1 MKKLIRQFLANLKT
15 ERNFSKH
22 TISNYGRDLAQ
33 LAKIAPEDPSE
44 FNLSFARQFLIK
56 MEKDGYAKRSIARKI
71 STFRSFFKYLINQGL
86 VTKNW
91 WGIISLPKLASR
103 LPNFLYLEE
112 MTKML
117 MAPDLNTPLGLR
129 DRAILEILYASG
141 IRVSELVSLK
151 KGEIDEG
158 SGEIRVFGKGSK
170 ERIVLI
176 GSHAKHALREY
187 LGKGR
192 PQILGKTKTDALFV
206 GYRGTPLTT
215 RSVERLLQKYAKQA
229 GINKKVTPHTLRH
242 TFATHMLDGGADLRV
257 VQELLGHASLS
268 TTQVYTHVTPQHLK
282 KIYKESHPR
291 SG

>member
-1 MKKLIRQFLANLKT
+1 MKRLIRQFLASLKT

-22 TISNYGRDLAQ
+22 TISNYGRDLLQ
-33 LAKIAPEDPSE
+33 LAKIAPEDPSK
-44 FNLSFARQFLIK
+44 FNLSFARQFLVK
-56 MEKDGYAKRSIARKI
+56 MEKDGYSKRSIARKI
-71 STFRSFFKYLINQGL
+71 STFRSFFKYLLNQGL
-86 VTKNW
+86 VARNW
-91 WGIISLPKLASR
+91 WEIISLPKLASR

-112 MTKML
+112 ISKML
-117 MAPDLNTPLGLR
+117 AAPDLAAPLGLR

-141 IRVSELVSLK
+141 IRVSELVNLK
-151 KGEIDEG
+151 TGEIEEVA
-158 SGEIRVFGKGSK
+158 GEIKVFGKGAK

-176 GSHAKHALREY
+176 GSHAKRALQEY
-187 LGKGR
+187 LTRGR
-192 PQILGKTKTDALFV
+192 PELLGKTKTEALFV
-206 GYRGTPLTT
+206 GWRGTPLST
-215 RSVERLLQKYAKQA
+215 RSVERLLQKYARQA

-291 SG
+291 AG